1 MVVVLFII
9 IIIIV
14 LSSSSCERKTVKT
27 VANVHLL
34 YPRLQEYITVSDV
47 VTGIGVITL
56 VYYPSLVFLA
66 WFKMTNFSISASR
79 YGISLRGNLSDA
91 KKRKGNHEMANC
103 EFVDRIIAKK
113 MVRFVG
119 DSNPG
124 LSGSLLDM
132 TAPYT
137 LWGERVRTG
146 RKDGNGNLQP
156 PICRC
161 RQRMD
166 KIWKSKNSH

>member
-1 MVVVLFII
+1 MNTFRPNID
-9 IIIIV
+9 
-14 LSSSSCERKTVKT
+14 KT

-66 WFKMTNFSISASR
+66 WFKMTNLSISASR

-137 LWGERVRTG
+137 NHLSVDVVREWTRFG
-146 RKDGNGNLQP
+146 
-156 PICRC
+156 
-161 RQRMD
+161 RQRTHTNESSL
-166 KIWKSKNSH
+166 KAY